1 MIAQLIE
8 GLPWADYAVE
18 GWLGSSALHAF
29 PGMSLEGFAAEY
41 LVTAYDD
48 NSKTKATAAMTNGTE
63 LDKMLTAGV
72 YDRTGIEIR
81 TKAIDYRTKD
91 GKAWRDERLAAGKT
105 IIHEDDIKA
114 LDATLPRVREVLAC
128 YSDAPKFQVTLRGEI
143 AGLQVQTRPDIVIG
157 NRIPDLKYINSDAF
171 DKFDRQFPSSRY
183 VFQAGLAFGLGR
195 ETGIDDPCPS
205 FLLAESGTI
214 HPRIHVVEL
223 SEDDALWCWRKTVKR
238 VEEIAAAINSDLG
251 MIDQVK
257 FRPLML
263 PAWARNED

>member
-8 GLPWADYAVE
+8 DLPWSDYAVE

-48 NSKTKATAAMTNGTE
+48 SSKAKASAAMTNGTE

-72 YDRTGIEIR
+72 YDRTGIEIKPKGMSFS
-81 TKAIDYRTKD
+81 TKE
-91 GKAWRDERLAAGKT
+91 GKVWRDERAGKV
-105 IIHEDDIKA
+105 IIKEEDAEA
-114 LDATLPRVREVLAC
+114 LDATLPCVREVLAC

-143 AGLQVQTRPDIVIG
+143 AGLQVQTRPDIVVG

-195 ETGIDDPCPS
+195 EAGIVNPCPS
-205 FLLAESGTI
+205 FLLAESGTA

-251 MIDQVK
+251 MIDSVK